1 VMRKLV
7 TAALLISMSP
17 APAFAIDPEV
27 VKTCWNLAPNDFSI
41 GARTEIR
48 IELQANGV
56 VKAIDV
62 LRYEPD
68 TEDGRRVALSA
79 ARAVTACGPYD
90 GESGEFLITFTP
102 DNSASSSII
111 TMPDNAGGTDDS
123 LANEIQKIID
133 GQ

>member
-1 VMRKLV
+1 MIRLGL
-7 TAALLISMSP
+7 ALTLAMLSS
-17 APAFAIDPEV
+17 PAFAIDPSQV
-27 VKTCWNLAPNDFSI
+27 QGCWDLQPRDFSI
-41 GARTEIR
+41 GAKAEMR
-48 IELQANGV
+48 IVLESDGR
-56 VKAIDV
+56 VKAVDV

-79 ARAVTACGPYD
+79 ARAVTTCAPYI
-90 GESGEFLITFTP
+90 GQSGEFYMTFTP

-111 TMPDNAGGTDDS
+111 TMPDNADGTDDS